1 MNAYPVCQF
10 ARRVARRALLPIV
23 IIWLALPVYA
33 KSPIT
38 SSESLTPLIEEGLAN
53 NQSLKSIKY
62 QVDALAEQVTASGA
76 LPDPRLGIGMLNL
89 PTDTFDLDQE
99 PMTQKQIFIAQK
111 IPWPGKRALGSEDAQ
126 WSVRQKKEMLK
137 ARRLNLS
144 KEIAAAWYD
153 LGFIAKSRQI
163 NDRMIELLDRIYNA
177 AENRYVTGRGLQQ
190 NIFQAQV
197 ELSKLYNEQISL
209 KARHRIIE
217 DRINALL
224 NRKRFQPVVY
234 SDTLPAPEM
243 KFSLPDLESLAM
255 RHNPELKIREYD
267 ISQSKTRILLAEKDF
282 WPDVDIMAAY
292 GQRDENRAGRDWADF
307 FSTTVSISLPVWQNR
322 KQDRQLAAATAM
334 RHSAEQSFENLAKSI
349 THQLDILATEIISL
363 QDNYFLYRQTLLP
376 QAENWARSA
385 MDAYEVGEVEFDTM
399 INARMRVLMFEL
411 LTEKYLFD
419 IYKKRAELE
428 ALIGKKLS

>member
-1 MNAYPVCQF
+1 MNVYHLYQF
-10 ARRVARRALLPIV
+10 ARRALLPMI

-38 SSESLTPLIEEGLAN
+38 ASESLTPLIEEGLAN
-53 NQSLKSIKY
+53 NQSLKSLQY
-62 QVDALAEQVTASGA
+62 QVNALIEQIPAAGA

-111 IPWPGKRALGSEDAQ
+111 IPWAGKRALRSEEAQ
-126 WSVRQKKEMLK
+126 WSARQKEAMLD
-137 ARRLNLS
+137 ARRLDLS

-177 AENRYVTGRGLQQ
+177 AENRYVSGKGLQQ

-209 KARHRIIE
+209 KARYRTLE

-234 SDTLPAPEM
+234 SDTLPAPDM
-243 KFSLPDLESLAM
+243 KFSPTDLESMAM
-255 RHNPELKIREYD
+255 RHNPELNIRKHE
-267 ISQSKTRILLAEKDF
+267 ISQSKTRIHLAEKDF

-292 GQRDENRAGRDWADF
+292 GQRDENRAGQDWADF

-322 KQDRQLAAATAM
+322 KQDRQLAAAAAM
-334 RHSAEQSFENLAKSI
+334 RQAAEQSYGNLAESI
-349 THQLDILATEIISL
+349 AHQLDSLATEIESL

-376 QAENWARSA
+376 QAENWSRSA

-399 INARMRVLMFEL
+399 INARMRLLMFEL
-411 LTEKYLFD
+411 QAEKYLFD
-419 IYKKRAELE
+419 TYKKRAELE
-428 ALIGKKLS
+428 ALIGRKLP

>member
-1 MNAYPVCQF
+1 MNTSPVYQF
-10 ARRVARRALLPIV
+10 ARLTLLPM
-23 IIWLALPVYA
+23 IIFWLALPVYA
-33 KSPIT
+33 ESPIWAPA
-38 SSESLTPLIEEGLAN
+38 PLENLIDEGLTN
-53 NQSLKSIKY
+53 NQSLKSLQY
-62 QVDALAEQVTASGA
+62 QVNALEEQVPAAGA

-111 IPWPGKRALGSEDAQ
+111 IPWAGKRALRSEEVK
-126 WSVRQKKEMLK
+126 WSVRQKEAMLD
-137 ARRLNLS
+137 ARRLDLS

-177 AENRYVTGRGLQQ
+177 AENRYVSGKGLQQ

-197 ELSKLYNEQISL
+197 ELSKLYNERISL
-209 KARHRIIE
+209 KSRYRTLE

-234 SDTLPAPEM
+234 SDTLPAPGM
-243 KFSLPDLESLAM
+243 KFSLTNLESTALL
-255 RHNPELKIREYD
+255 HNPELKIRKHE
-267 ISQSKTRILLAEKDF
+267 ISQSETRIHLAKKDF

-292 GQRDENRAGRDWADF
+292 GQRDENRAGQDRADF
-307 FSTTVSISLPVWQNR
+307 FSTTVSVSLPVWQDR
-322 KQDRQLAAATAM
+322 KQDRQLSAATAM
-334 RHSAEQSFENLAKSI
+334 RHSAEQSFENLAESI
-349 THQLDILATEIISL
+349 THQLDGLATEIGSL

-376 QAENWARSA
+376 QAESWSRSA

-399 INARMRVLMFEL
+399 INARMRLLMFEL
-411 LTEKYLFD
+411 QAEKYLFD
-419 IYKKRAELE
+419 TYKKRAELE
-428 ALIGKKLS
+428 ALIGKKLP

>member
-1 MNAYPVCQF
+1 MNVYHLYQF
-10 ARRVARRALLPIV
+10 ARRALLPMI

-38 SSESLTPLIEEGLAN
+38 ASESLTPLIEEGLAN
-53 NQSLKSIKY
+53 NQSLKSLQY
-62 QVDALAEQVTASGA
+62 QVNALIEQIPAAGA

-111 IPWPGKRALGSEDAQ
+111 IPWAGKRALRSEEAQ
-126 WSVRQKKEMLK
+126 WSARQKEAMLD
-137 ARRLNLS
+137 ARRLDLS

-177 AENRYVTGRGLQQ
+177 AENRYVSGKGLQQ

-209 KARHRIIE
+209 KARNRTLE

-234 SDTLPAPEM
+234 SDTLPAPDM
-243 KFSLPDLESLAM
+243 KFSPTDLESMAM
-255 RHNPELKIREYD
+255 RHNPELNIRKHE
-267 ISQSKTRILLAEKDF
+267 ISQSKTRIHLAEKDF

-292 GQRDENRAGRDWADF
+292 GQRDENRAGQDWADF

-322 KQDRQLAAATAM
+322 KQDRQLAAAAAM
-334 RHSAEQSFENLAKSI
+334 RQAAEQSYGNLAESI
-349 THQLDILATEIISL
+349 AHQLDSLATEIESL

-376 QAENWARSA
+376 QAENWSRSA

-399 INARMRVLMFEL
+399 INARMRLLMFEL
-411 LTEKYLFD
+411 QAEKYLFD
-419 IYKKRAELE
+419 TYKKRAELE
-428 ALIGKKLS
+428 ALIGRKLP